1 MIFSLVLKSCN
12 IILAIRLFA
21 MMNNKQQDMVNLLQ
35 EIYDSEGDYFGI
47 DHFSRFLN
55 ELKKY
60 DFGEMLA
67 CQAKYPLRYV
77 LDFILSTESLWIK
90 MSDIEWLKVMSL
102 LNPRPKPFSIE
113 IFDAGYVDI
122 HFLCK
127 YMGVNAIEM
136 FLQQEVFSN
145 EDKKKLLQYSRKVAG
160 FLFINEL
167 ELENLDGSYFVHK
180 DELEKARSTLISTG
194 TIKLLNYTE
203 DEFREYIERELK
215 IVSMLEE

>member
-1 MIFSLVLKSCN
+1 
-12 IILAIRLFA
+12 
-21 MMNNKQQDMVNLLQ
+21 MMNNKQQDMMNLLK
-35 EIYDSEGDYFGI
+35 EVYDSEGDYFGI

-77 LDFILSTESLWIK
+77 LNFILSTPSLWIK
-90 MSDIEWLKVMSL
+90 MSDIDWFKVISL

-127 YMGVNAIEM
+127 YMRLNAIEL
-136 FLQQEVFSN
+136 FLKQEQFSN
-145 EDKKKLLQYSRKVAG
+145 EDKKRLLHYSRKIVG
-160 FLFINEL
+160 FLFIDEVD
-167 ELENLDGSYFVHK
+167 LENLDDNYFVHK
-180 DELEKARSTLISTG
+180 DEIEKVRLNLISTG
-194 TIKLLNYTE
+194 KIKPLNYTE
-203 DEFREYIERELK
+203 DELREYIERELK
-215 IVSMLEE
+215 VFSILEE